1 MIRCVS
7 SSPADTAAIAA
18 AVARLV
24 RPRDVIV
31 LAGEMGAGKTA
42 FTAGLAAGLGVAD
55 DDRPTSPTFALVHV
69 HESGRIPL
77 HHADLH
83 RLRSRSEVA
92 DLGLRESADLG
103 AVVVVEWGDVAL
115 DVLGDCLVVTIVHGD
130 DENARTIG
138 LDAEGRAWDTR
149 WEMLRTALAGWVP
162 R

>member
-1 MIRCVS
+1 VIHCVS
-7 SSPADTAAIAA
+7 SSPTDTAAIAGA
-18 AVARLV
+18 LARLV
-24 RPRDVIV
+24 RPRDIIV

-42 FTAGLAAGLGVAD
+42 FTAGLASALGVTD

-115 DVLGDCLVVTIVHGD
+115 DVLGDCLVVSLGHGD
-130 DENARTIG
+130 EENARTIVF
-138 LDAEGRAWDTR
+138 DAEGRTWDSR
-149 WEMLRTALAGWVP
+149 WELLRTALAGWTS

>member
-1 MIRCVS
+1 MIRCAS
-7 SSPADTAAIAA
+7 ASPADTAALAA
-18 AVARLV
+18 ALARLV

-42 FTAGLAAGLGVAD
+42 FTAGLAAALGVAD

-83 RLRSRSEVA
+83 RLHSRSEVA

-115 DVLGDCLVVTIVHGD
+115 EVLGDCLVVTLEHGD
-130 DENARTIG
+130 DEESRTVSF
-138 LDAEGRAWDTR
+138 DAEGRAWDSR
-149 WEMLRTALAGWVP
+149 WELLRTALAGWTS

>member
-18 AVARLV
+18 VVARLA

-42 FTAGLAAGLGVAD
+42 FTAGFAAALGVTD

-92 DLGLRESADLG
+92 DLGLRETADLG

-115 DVLGDCLVVTIVHGD
+115 DVLGDCLVVTIEHGD
-130 DENARTIG
+130 DEDARTIAF
-138 LDAEGRAWDTR
+138 DAEGRGWDSR
-149 WEMLRTALAGWVP
+149 WEMLRAALAGWVP